1 MYNKNKN
8 VYLDSRGHANLDS
21 FPLRYGVHFPYS
33 KTIEIYDCINWIKDQ
48 KFSDRH
54 HVDAKFIG
62 KDNQEEFGHFVL
74 AESQFDNMKIVTVWK
89 HDMEVEYKLSNW
101 LRFLREGNNISV
113 QDLLE
118 FHPYYANGT
127 ATSFE
132 EIYKLLLDRDVKKI
146 TNKKLENVAKDFQ
159 KEIEAKQDELSDLLK
174 IKLELSK
181 INSQLTNDL
190 DKANIKIKEFEQ
202 AKFREESNKAQSQN
216 GEKVIVTLGEKLL
229 LVKVN
234 DVIHRGSNCTE
245 LEFSTGERQWMKQK
259 TFDKF
264 GIVTQKAKS
273 LINETVI
280 TSSWNPKSNPT
291 LWKKQGYFRNIYKA
305 N

>member
-1 MYNKNKN
+1 MYNKNIS

-21 FPLRYGVHFPYS
+21 FPLRYGIHCPYS
-33 KTIEIYDCINWIKDQ
+33 KTIDLYDCENWIKDQ
-48 KFSDRH
+48 KFPDRH

-74 AESQFDNMKIVTVWK
+74 AESQFENMKVVTVWK
-89 HDMEVEYKLSNW
+89 NDMEVEYKLSNW

-132 EIYKLLLDRDVKKI
+132 EIYKLLLNRDVKNI
-146 TNKKLENVAKDFQ
+146 TNKKLETIAKDFQ
-159 KEIEAKQDELSDLLK
+159 KEIQAKEAELSELLK
-174 IKLELSK
+174 IKVQLSK
-181 INSQLTNDL
+181 VNSQLSIDL
-190 DKANIKIKEFEQ
+190 DQANKKIKEFEQ
-202 AKFREESNKAQSQN
+202 IKFKEEQNKAQSEN
-216 GEKVIVTLGEKLL
+216 SGKVIVTLGKKLL
-229 LVKVN
+229 LVRVN

-245 LEFSTGERQWMKQK
+245 LEFSNGERQWMKK
-259 TFDKF
+259 RTFDRL
-264 GIVTQKAKS
+264 GLITQKAKS
-273 LINETVI
+273 LINETVV

-291 LWKKQGYFRNIYKA
+291 LWEKQGYFRNIYKA

>member
-1 MYNKNKN
+1 MYNKNIS
-8 VYLDSRGHANLDS
+8 VFLDSRGHANLDS
-21 FPLRYGVHFPYS
+21 FPLRYGIHYQYS
-33 KTIEIYDCINWIKDQ
+33 KTLDLYDCSNWLKDE

-62 KDNQEEFGHFVL
+62 KDDKEEYGHFVL

-113 QDLLE
+113 HDLLE

-146 TNKKLENVAKDFQ
+146 TNKKLENIANDFQ
-159 KEIEAKQDELSDLLK
+159 KELKDKEKELSELLK
-174 IKLELSK
+174 IKSNLSK
-181 INSQLTNDL
+181 TNIKLSNDL
-190 DKANIKIKEFEQ
+190 DKANKKIKEFERSQ
-202 AKFREESNKAQSQN
+202 FRDENDKAKSKN
-216 GEKVIVTLGEKLL
+216 GDKVIVTLGEKLVL
-229 LVKVN
+229 IEVN
-234 DVIHRGSNCTE
+234 DVVYRGSNCTE
-245 LEFSTGERQWMKQK
+245 LVFSNGEKQWMKK
-259 TFDKF
+259 RTFDKF
-264 GIVTQKAKS
+264 GLVTQKAKS
-273 LINETVI
+273 LINEAVI

>member
-1 MYNKNKN
+1 MYNKNKS

-21 FPLRYGVHFPYS
+21 FPLRYGVHYPYS
-33 KTIEIYDCINWIKDQ
+33 KTIELYDCTNWIKDQ

-54 HVDAKFIG
+54 HVNAKFIG

-190 DKANIKIKEFEQ
+190 DKANIKINEFEQ

>member
-1 MYNKNKN
+1 MYNKNKS

-33 KTIEIYDCINWIKDQ
+33 KTIEIYDCTNWIKDQ

-74 AESQFDNMKIVTVWK
+74 AECQFDNMKIVTVWK

-146 TNKKLENVAKDFQ
+146 TNKKLENVAKNFQ
-159 KEIEAKQDELSDLLK
+159 KEVEAKEEELSDLLK
-174 IKLELSK
+174 VKVELAK

-229 LVKVN
+229 LIKVN

-245 LEFSTGERQWMKQK
+245 LEFSNGERQWMKQR

-264 GIVTQKAKS
+264 DVVTQKAKS

>member
-1 MYNKNKN
+1 MYNKNKS

-21 FPLRYGVHFPYS
+21 FPLRYGVHYPYS
-33 KTIEIYDCINWIKDQ
+33 KTIELYDCTNWVKDQ

-62 KDNQEEFGHFVL
+62 KDNKEEFGHFVL

-132 EIYKLLLDRDVKKI
+132 QVYKLLLDRDVKKI
-146 TNKKLENVAKDFQ
+146 TNKKLENIAKDFQ
-159 KEIEAKQDELSDLLK
+159 KEVQAKEEELSELLK

-181 INSQLTNDL
+181 VNNQLSDDL
-190 DKANIKIKEFEQ
+190 DRAKIKIKEFEQ
-202 AKFREESNKAQSQN
+202 AKFKEESDKAQSQN
-216 GEKVIVTLGEKLL
+216 GEKVIVTLGEKLIL
-229 LVKVN
+229 IKVN

-245 LEFSTGERQWMKQK
+245 LEFSNGERQWMKK
-259 TFDKF
+259 RTFDKF
-264 GIVTQKAKS
+264 DIVTQKAKS

>member
-1 MYNKNKN
+1 MYNKNKS

-21 FPLRYGVHFPYS
+21 FPLRYGVHYPYS
-33 KTIEIYDCINWIKDQ
+33 KTIELYDCTNWIKDQ

-54 HVDAKFIG
+54 HVDANFIG

-74 AESQFDNMKIVTVWK
+74 ADSQFDNMKIVTVWK

-132 EIYKLLLDRDVKKI
+132 EIYKLLLDRDIKKI
-146 TNKKLENVAKDFQ
+146 TNKKLESVAKDFQ
-159 KEIEAKQDELSDLLK
+159 KEIETKQEELDQLLK
-174 IKLELSK
+174 IKSEISN
-181 INSQLTNDL
+181 INSQLNDEL
-190 DKANIKIKEFEQ
+190 DQANKKIKDFEQ
-202 AKFREESNKAQSQN
+202 SKFREENDKAQSQN
-216 GEKVIVTLGEKLL
+216 GEKVIVTLGKKSL

-245 LEFSTGERQWMKQK
+245 LEFSNGEKQWMKK
-259 TFDKF
+259 RTFDKL
-264 GIVTQKAKS
+264 GTITQKAKS
-273 LINETVI
+273 LIKENVI